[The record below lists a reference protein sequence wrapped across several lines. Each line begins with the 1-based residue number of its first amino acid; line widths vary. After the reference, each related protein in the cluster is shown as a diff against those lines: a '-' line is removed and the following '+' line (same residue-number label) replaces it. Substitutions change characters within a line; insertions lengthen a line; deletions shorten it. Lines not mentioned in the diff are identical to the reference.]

1 MVPLGRGHT
10 WLDAGTH
17 ESLLEASHF
26 VETIE
31 RRQGWKIACPEEI
44 AWWMKFIDS
53 ADLARL
59 AKKLSKSSYGQYL
72 FRILAEKPLS

>member
-1 MVPLGRGHT
+1 VVPLGRGHT

-17 ESLLEASHF
+17 ESLLEASYF

-44 AWWMKFIDS
+44 AWWKGFIDS
-53 ADLARL
+53 ADLKRL
-59 AKKLSKSSYGQYL
+59 AGKLAKSSYGQYL
-72 FRILAEKPLS
+72 LRILKEKPVS